1 MSVILRSLS
10 KVYEYGVHAV
20 HAVKN
25 LNIEV
30 QAGEFFT
37 LLGPSG
43 CGKTTTLRMVAGLE
57 TPTSGQIYLGGE
69 EVTEVAPRKRDVAM
83 VFQSYALY
91 PHMTAYENLTLNLKV
106 HHVPRR
112 EIEERAAVVAKML
125 GISHLLKKK
134 PQQLSG
140 GERQRVALGRAI
152 IRRPKVFLLDEPLSN
167 LDLKLRETMRLELKR
182 LHEEL
187 KITTLYVSHDQG
199 EAMVLSDKMAVMHDG
214 VAEQIGTP
222 EEIYHQPA
230 NIFVAKFV
238 GSPTINLLRGFLIIE
253 AGATTFCLARLA
265 DRADVLA
272 RYPLN
277 GNTPEPTLARACDQE
292 VILGV
297 RAEEF
302 VVHYEPR
309 PGLLRTEVDFLEHAG
324 SVNYAILKL
333 VDDAEGK
340 ALANGDRLIAA
351 VSYHERLVNGQPLWL
366 GIGKQAKTK
375 LFAAESGQTLQG

>member
-1 MSVILRSLS
+1 MSVVLRSLS
-10 KVYEYGVHAV
+10 KVYADRF

-57 TPTSGQIYLGGE
+57 TPTSGQIYLGGK
-69 EVTEVAPRKRDVAM
+69 EVTEVTPRKRDVAM

-112 EIEERAAVVAKML
+112 EIEERAAAVAQML
-125 GISHLLKKK
+125 GISDLLKKK

-199 EAMVLSDKMAVMHDG
+199 EAMVLSDKMAVMHAG

-238 GSPTINLLRGFLIIE
+238 GSPTINLLRGFLTIE
-253 AGATTFCLARLA
+253 AGVPTFCPVRPA

-272 RYPLN
+272 KYPLN
-277 GNTPEPTLARACDQE
+277 GSTPEPNLARASDQA

-340 ALANGDRLIAA
+340 ALAHGDRLIAA
-351 VSYHERLVNGQPLWL
+351 VSYHQRLANGQPLWL
-366 GIGKQAKTK
+366 DIGKQSKTK
-375 LFAAESGQTLQG
+375 LFSAESGQTL

>member
-1 MSVILRSLS
+1 MSVILRNLN
-10 KVYEYGVHAV
+10 KIYEGGV

-25 LNIEV
+25 VNIEV
-30 QAGEFFT
+30 QEGEFFT

-43 CGKTTTLRMVAGLE
+43 CGKSTTLRMVAGLE
-57 TPTSGQIYLGGE
+57 TPTSGKIYIGGE
-69 EVTEVAPRKRDVAM
+69 EVTEVAARKRDVAM

-91 PHMTAYENLTLNLKV
+91 PHMTAYDNLTLSLKV
-106 HHVPRR
+106 HRVPRR
-112 EIEERAAVVAKML
+112 EIEVRAAETAKML
-125 GISHLLKKK
+125 GISQLLKKK
-134 PQQLSG
+134 PQHLSG

-167 LDLKLRETMRLELKR
+167 LDLKLREVMRLELKR
-182 LHEEL
+182 MHEEL

-199 EAMVLSDKMAVMHDG
+199 EAMVLSDKIAVMHSG

-238 GSPTINLLRGFLIIE
+238 GTPTINLLRGCLIIE
-253 AGATTFCLARLA
+253 AGAPAFCLARWP

-277 GNTPEPTLARACDQE
+277 GDTPESILARAADQE

-302 VVHYEPR
+302 VVRSEPQ
-309 PGLLRTEVDFLEHAG
+309 PGLLRTAVDFVEHAG
-324 SVNYAILKL
+324 SVNYAVLKL

-340 ALANGDRLIAA
+340 ALAHGDRLIAA
-351 VSYHERLVNGQPLWL
+351 VSYHERLEKGQPLWL
-366 GIGKQAKTK
+366 DIAKQANTK
-375 LFAAESGQTLQG
+375 LFAAGSGLALRKLA